1 MIFDARTQ
9 KWSDLVSATV
19 PGYMVNVENSPDYK
33 YVYYTTGGPEPMAFR
48 VRLADRKVETIT
60 SLKSLPLAVGP
71 GGNTQFG
78 VATDGSP
85 VFSRDTGTQ
94 EIYALTVKWP

>member
-1 MIFDARTQ
+1 
-9 KWSDLVSATV
+9 
-19 PGYMVNVENSPDYK
+19 MVNVEHSPDYK

-48 VRLADRKVETIT
+48 VRLADRKVETIA
-60 SLKSLPLAVGP
+60 SLKSLRLAVGP
-71 GGNTQFG
+71 GANTRFG

-85 VFSRDTGTQ
+85 VFARDIGSR